1 MPEYFFHS
9 IHDEFGRM
17 KIGNKGIFGEE
28 HEEMIILHENV
39 TIEMLQHTLLCQ
51 MP

>member
-1 MPEYFFHS
+1 MPEYFFHG
-9 IHDEFGRM
+9 IHDAFGGM
-17 KIGNKGIFGEE
+17 KIGNKGILGEG

-39 TIEMLQHTLLCQ
+39 TTEMLQHTLLCQ